1 MLHPAVAQ
9 RELAVLLHLQGMVQV
24 VDPGQLFL
32 DGAAGQFQQGGQ
44 HAGLG
49 GAQAGNRHQFLGRGA
64 QQAPQPAELPQQP
77 VT

>member
-1 MLHPAVAQ
+1 MFHPAVAE
-9 RELAVLLHLQGMVQV
+9 RELAILFYLQGVIQAA
-24 VDPGQLFL
+24 DPRQFLL
-32 DGAAGQFQQGGQ
+32 DGAAGQFQQAGQ

-64 QQAPQPAELPQQP
+64 QQAPQAAELPEQL